1 MTLRKNLANGSGA
14 VVESS
19 QVWYVAG
26 LQNGGSSKMSW
37 GEFYIWTVWAMA
49 GLNLLTGIGCFWNNN
64 WEHGGMFVSYAV
76 ACVFIVFQVTK
87 ATVR

>member
-1 MTLRKNLANGSGA
+1 MLRKNLINGSGA
-14 VVESS
+14 AEESS